1 MSGYIKRIL
10 TNEGEKQID
19 YNALA
24 NLPNLDDIDQ
34 LINAKQNATD
44 ETLKTNDKTIV
55 GAINE
60 INGKIPTVD
69 DILNALPTW
78 QGGAY

>member
-1 MSGYIKRIL
+1 MAYKRQEVINGKTRL
-10 TNEGEKQID
+10 NKELYD
-19 YNALA
+19 
-24 NLPNLDDIDQ
+24 NLQDGIDQ
-34 LINAKQNATD
+34 LIDAKQNATD

-69 DILNALPTW
+69 DVLNALPTW
-78 QGGAY
+78 EGGAY